1 MEAVSTRAPLAAAI
15 FREAFERLALAVI
28 VVDRAGSVLARNE
41 HASELFGAALD
52 APAARCCDLLGCG
65 RGPRSPSL
73 DCHCITAAVLLGGRP
88 VNAPVEL
95 ADGRRLE
102 IAAAPLAVG
111 VMLQIRPIVG
121 EAAPAHQAP
130 PPLRI
135 TTLGGLELECG
146 GASLGG
152 AWVHHRPG
160 HLLRHLICARER
172 RVPVDELVNA
182 LWPGPRRSGVTSLR
196 QSVHSLR
203 ERLEPDRPSLA
214 PSRFIVAGAGAY
226 ALDMEHVVV
235 DADEF
240 EIHARAALV
249 SVDRGL
255 GAAAAQLERSAALY
269 TGEFLADAHYEE
281 LALGE
286 RDRLRGLA
294 AQVLRELADLSQSAG
309 QHHATARALERLV
322 ELEPLDLA
330 TQRELISFLL
340 HTGQHAA
347 AARRYE
353 TLRWRCKRAFGAEPG
368 FVLPDL
374 VPRGATLS

>member
-1 MEAVSTRAPLAAAI
+1 M
-15 FREAFERLALAVI
+15 
-28 VVDRAGSVLARNE
+28 
-41 HASELFGAALD
+41 
-52 APAARCCDLLGCG
+52 
-65 RGPRSPSL
+65 
-73 DCHCITAAVLLGGRP
+73 
-88 VNAPVEL
+88 NAPVEL

-111 VMLQIRPIVG
+111 VMLQIRPIAG
-121 EAAPAHQAP
+121 EAVPPHQAP

-196 QSVHSLR
+196 LSVHSLR

-214 PSRFIVAGAGAY
+214 PSRFIVARAGAY

-235 DADEF
+235 DANEF
-240 EIHARAALV
+240 NIHARAALV

-255 GAAAAQLERSAALY
+255 GAATAQLERAAALY

-281 LALGE
+281 L
-286 RDRLRGLA
+286 
-294 AQVLRELADLSQSAG
+294 V
-309 QHHATARALERLV
+309 
-322 ELEPLDLA
+322 
-330 TQRELISFLL
+330 F
-340 HTGQHAA
+340 
-347 AARRYE
+347 
-353 TLRWRCKRAFGAEPG
+353 
-368 FVLPDL
+368 
-374 VPRGATLS
+374 